1 MVKDGDG
8 TYRATPAANK
18 DVRIVAAAH
27 DTIAAPT
34 GGLTFTRTDGGQLHS
49 IFGTGDGGLAIAAR
63 ASIIFATGGASGY
76 SQTVECARIT
86 EGGNLG
92 IGTGE
97 PVSRLHVKSTNEIAR
112 LETTVPRGVGDRK
125 STRLN
130 SSH

>member
-8 TYRATPAANK
+8 TYRATPPANK
-18 DVRIVAAAH
+18 DGLIVAAAH

-34 GGLTFTRTDGGQLHS
+34 GGLTFTRTDGGQLQS

-86 EGGNLG
+86 EGGRSEERRVG
-92 IGTGE
+92 QE
-97 PVSRLHVKSTNEIAR
+97 CVSTCRSRWSPYN
-112 LETTVPRGVGDRK
+112 
-125 STRLN
+125 
-130 SSH
+130 